1 MQTPRPHRSRPFL
14 LLVPALLLAPNL
26 LLLTG
31 AVAQAAGSLTGG
43 ISLDEQVEGGVKP
56 VEDRSNAVV
65 FVAGFRE
72 PPPANHNA
80 KLEQKNKAFGERVLA
95 VTQGETVS
103 FPNQDGI
110 HHNVWSKSEV
120 KSFDLGLFKFPETRM
135 VTFDKPG
142 VVTVFCNIH
151 PQMIATILVLPNTRY
166 AVSDSSGV
174 YKIEGIPPGDY
185 AVYAWVEG
193 AKPEK
198 QIVKIEDGKDAKLDF
213 KLTLRRIPIR
223 HLNKDGKPYEKY

>member
-1 MQTPRPHRSRPFL
+1 MNSAPQPLRL
-14 LLVPALLLAPNL
+14 LGLAALILSLVPA
-26 LLLTG
+26 
-31 AVAQAAGSLTGG
+31 AQAAGSLSGRVVL
-43 ISLDEQVEGGVKP
+43 SEQGENGVQP
-56 VEDRSNAVV
+56 SDDHGNAVI

-72 PPPANHNA
+72 AAPTGRNP
-80 KLEQKNKAFGERVLA
+80 KLEQKNKAFSERVLV

-110 HHNVWSKSEV
+110 HHNVWSKSEA
-120 KSFDLGLFKFPETRM
+120 KSFDLGLYKFPDART

-142 VVTVFCNIH
+142 IVTVFCNIH
-151 PQMIATILVLPNTRY
+151 PQMIATILVLPNPRY
-166 AVSDSSGV
+166 AITGPDGAFR
-174 YKIEGIPPGDY
+174 IEGVKPGEY

-198 QIVKIEDGKDAKLDF
+198 RAVKIEEGKDANLDF

-223 HLNKDGKPYEKY
+223 HLNKEGKPYEKY